1 MPESNL
7 RCSLKDNTRKEGKMA
22 RIFKVLASIVAW
34 ILFILGCF
42 GIVGALTAHFAA
54 GEPWEPLGAWAM
66 TLAYLVSSVVVMK
79 LWKMLE

>member
-1 MPESNL
+1 
-7 RCSLKDNTRKEGKMA
+7 MA

-42 GIVGALTAHFAA
+42 GIVGAFTAHMAA

-66 TLAYLVSSVVVMK
+66 ALAYLVSSVVVMK

>member
-1 MPESNL
+1 
-7 RCSLKDNTRKEGKMA
+7 MA

-42 GIVGALTAHFAA
+42 GLVGALTAHIAA

-66 TLAYLVSSVVVMK
+66 TLAYLVTSVVVMK